1 MATHGAHAKRRTHA
15 RKGSPTGGVVASLV
29 AVVVLGLTAS
39 VALGVTPFYAQVG
52 GSSNSFQSGT
62 LILSKTVGGNTC
74 LSSPNSAAGITTNVN
89 TSCTGSDLGSG
100 TTNEV
105 SGTAQTGSVTLTN
118 QGSIASATGIALTES
133 ACSAA
138 AAPYATSAL
147 NPLSSGSD
155 TSGFCG
161 KVDVTLFNGTK
172 CVYPAGAGACPA
184 LSNTYNLST
193 LASAG
198 SLNLVSSLSA
208 GSSITLT
215 YSTELDS
222 TATNADQGLVASIPL
237 TYTLT
242 Q

>member
-1 MATHGAHAKRRTHA
+1 MSKHGAHA
-15 RKGSPTGGVVASLV
+15 RKKIQSRGGPTGGVVAALV
-29 AVVVLGLTAS
+29 SVVVLGLTAS

-52 GSSNSFQSGT
+52 GTGNSFQSGT
-62 LILSKTVGGNTC
+62 LLLSKTVGGTTC
-74 LSSPNSAAGITTNVN
+74 LSSLNSAAGISTNVN
-89 TSCTGSDLGSG
+89 SACAGSDLGSG

-105 SGTAQTGSVTLTN
+105 SGTPQTGSVTLTN
-118 QGSIASATGIALTES
+118 QGSIASATGIALTEAS
-133 ACSAA
+133 CTAA
-138 AAPYATSAL
+138 AAPFGTSAL

-155 TSGFCG
+155 TAGFCG

-172 CVYPAGAGACPA
+172 CVYPGGAGACPA

-198 SLNLVSSLSA
+198 SLNLVSSLTA
-208 GSSITLT
+208 GTSVTLT
-215 YSTELDS
+215 YSTALDS
-222 TATNADQGLVASIPL
+222 TATNADQGLAASIPL